1 VFSLR
6 PEPARVLKGPVLL
19 LAALL
24 ACKGIEQQTL
34 QASDG
39 ISQITKPARWRA
51 DPKLHQTAQIGM
63 AGPGREAF
71 AIVLTD
77 AKEDLAKPGLGDF
90 SDLTRGHIRKTA
102 QNYAESERTELT
114 VNTLPAIRY
123 RIDASVDGVNVTY
136 LHYAIAGKRHLHQVL
151 VWSARSRFSAYRP
164 ELEKIA
170 GSFRER

>member
-1 VFSLR
+1 VLSSWSEL
-6 PEPARVLKGPVLL
+6 ARGLKGPVLL

-24 ACKGIEQQTL
+24 ACKGLEQQTL

-39 ISQITKPARWRA
+39 ISQITKPARWRS
-51 DPKLHQTAQIGM
+51 DPKLHENEQIGM

-71 AIVLTD
+71 VIVLTD
-77 AKEDLAKPGLGDF
+77 TKEDLAKPGLQAF
-90 SDLTRGHIRKTA
+90 SDLTRGHMRKTA
-102 QNYAESERTELT
+102 QGYAESEPTELS

-136 LHYAIAGKRHLHQVL
+136 LHYAIAGRRHMHQVL
-151 VWSARSRFSAYRP
+151 AWSARSRFSAYRP